1 MKRFVAAFAAFV
13 VASSA
18 KADDTHYQ
26 DFLVGGRAIGL
37 GGAYTAIADDSS
49 GVWFNPAG
57 LADVG
62 STNLQLSTSLY
73 GFERGKIGAGGGIP
87 VPGVP
92 DLNTAFTD
100 LVVIPAAGGFA
111 VALDRDYSGKART
124 GIGAAII
131 IPSYRSS
138 SPGTSDDAATTAYKR
153 RVTDRELW
161 AGLGI
166 GHRISD
172 VLRLGISAFY
182 VLRSVSDTETLSF
195 AADANSTS
203 APFETVLS
211 DVSLANG
218 SLLLNAGAKLV
229 LDEHWSL
236 GFSARSPSLR
246 VHSQGA
252 IQYTRSTSDPGSG
265 LSSVERVVLDGLDS
279 RTQQAT
285 SLRAGVAY
293 MEHKN
298 FTMAFDATFH
308 APVSYRL
315 VSVQR
320 AIADRLPFTTD
331 IERKAVV
338 NLNIGAEYLLATWL
352 SIAGGLYTDFSS
364 AKKISQTEALTQ
376 DQLPHVNLYGA
387 TFSLAYITEHMIT
400 RLGTLYSF
408 GSGLDVR
415 PVSDQS
421 RLGQGTNAFT
431 TQELQQSFFYLYLS
445 STFRY

>member
-1 MKRFVAAFAAFV
+1 M
-13 VASSA
+13 
-18 KADDTHYQ
+18 
-26 DFLVGGRAIGL
+26 GGRALGL

-62 STNLQLSTSLY
+62 SSNLQLSTSLY

-100 LVVIPAAGGFA
+100 LIVIPAAGGFA
-111 VALDRDYSGKART
+111 MALDRDENGKART

-138 SPGTSDDAATTAYKR
+138 SPSTSDDAATVAYKR

-161 AGLGI
+161 AGVGI
-166 GHRISD
+166 GHRLTD
-172 VLRLGISAFY
+172 KLRLGVSAFY

-195 AADANSTS
+195 AVDTSSTS
-203 APFETVLS
+203 TPFESVLS
-211 DVSLANG
+211 DITLANG

-229 LDEHWSL
+229 LDEHWSI
-236 GFSARSPSLR
+236 GVSMRSPSVR
-246 VHSQGA
+246 VHSQGS
-252 IQYTRSTSDPGSG
+252 IQYTRSTSDPATG
-265 LSSVERVVLDGLDS
+265 LSSVERVVLDKLDS
-279 RTQQAT
+279 RTQQAP
-285 SLRAGVAY
+285 SIRAGVSYMHYKLFTLALDVTAY
-293 MEHKN
+293 
-298 FTMAFDATFH
+298 
-308 APVSYRL
+308 APVSYTL
-315 VSVQR
+315 VSVPR
-320 AIADRLPFTTD
+320 ATRERLPFATD
-331 IERKAVV
+331 IERNAVV
-338 NLNIGAEYLLATWL
+338 NFNVGGEYLVTTWL
-352 SIAGGLYTDFSS
+352 SVSGGFYTDFSS
-364 AKKISQTEALTQ
+364 ADKIARSETLASDKLA
-376 DQLPHVNLYGA
+376 HVNLYGA
-387 TFSLAYITEHMIT
+387 TFSLAYITDHMIT

-415 PVSDQS
+415 PVSDLS
-421 RLGQGTNAFT
+421 RLGQGANSFT